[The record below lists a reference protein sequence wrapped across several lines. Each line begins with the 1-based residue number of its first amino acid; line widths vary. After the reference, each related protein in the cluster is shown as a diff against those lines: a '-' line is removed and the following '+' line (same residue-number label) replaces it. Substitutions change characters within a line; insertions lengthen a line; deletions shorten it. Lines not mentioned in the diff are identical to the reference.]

1 MFIKNYA
8 DTDFVIKYK
17 GGVKTLSAQDV
28 TYIDDNWVTFPVL
41 YAMFGDYIGLVEGET
56 PIEEF
61 LFDNQVIVEPE
72 RVYEVIKVGPGA
84 PRIFIKGGKATIYF
98 ADGVKPAD
106 IDEMITSDNFTDL
119 TGLIMPTAITNYLA
133 IKADKGTKVIFTN
146 FKLV

>member
-17 GGVKTLSAQDV
+17 GGVKTLIAQDV

-106 IDEMITSDNFTDL
+106 IDEMITSDNFADL

>member
-17 GGVKTLSAQDV
+17 GGVKTLFAQDV

-106 IDEMITSDNFTDL
+106 IDEMITSDNFTNL
-119 TGLIMPTAITNYLA
+119 TGLVMPTAITNYLA

-146 FKLV
+146 FKLI

>member
-17 GGVKTLSAQDV
+17 GGVKTLVAQDV

>member
-17 GGVKTLSAQDV
+17 GGVKTLIAQDV

-72 RVYEVIKVGPGA
+72 RVYEVIKIGPGA

>member
-84 PRIFIKGGKATIYF
+84 PRILIKGGKATIYF

>member
-17 GGVKTLSAQDV
+17 GGVKTLFAQDV
-28 TYIDDNWVTFPVL
+28 TYIDNNWVTFPVL

-119 TGLIMPTAITNYLA
+119 TGLVMPTAITNYLA

>member
-17 GGVKTLSAQDV
+17 GGVKTLLAQDV

>member
-8 DTDFVIKYK
+8 DTNFVIKYK
-17 GGVKTLSAQDV
+17 GGVKTLFAQDV

-106 IDEMITSDNFTDL
+106 IDEMITSDNFTNL

>member
-17 GGVKTLSAQDV
+17 GGVKTLFAQDV

-98 ADGVKPAD
+98 ADGIKPAN

>member
-17 GGVKTLSAQDV
+17 GGVKTLFAQDV

-61 LFDNQVIVEPE
+61 LFDNQVIAEPE

>member
-8 DTDFVIKYK
+8 NTDFVIKYK
-17 GGVKTLSAQDV
+17 GGVKTLFAQDV

-72 RVYEVIKVGPGA
+72 KIYEVIKVGPGA
-84 PRIFIKGGKATIYF
+84 PRIFIKGGKATLYF
-98 ADGVKPAD
+98 ADGMKPIN
-106 IDEMITSDNFTDL
+106 IDEMIINDCRDL
-119 TGLIMPTAITNYLA
+119 FMQVY
-133 IKADKGTKVIFTN
+133 
-146 FKLV
+146 

>member
-17 GGVKTLSAQDV
+17 GGVKTLFAQDV

-61 LFDNQVIVEPE
+61 LFDNQVIVDPE

-98 ADGVKPAD
+98 ADGIKPAD

>member
-8 DTDFVIKYK
+8 NADFVIKYK
-17 GGVKTLSAQDV
+17 GGVKTLFAQDV

>member
-17 GGVKTLSAQDV
+17 GGVKTLFAQDV

-41 YAMFGDYIGLVEGET
+41 YAMFGYYIGLVEGET

>member
-17 GGVKTLSAQDV
+17 GGVKTLFAQDV

-119 TGLIMPTAITNYLA
+119 TGLVMPTAITNFIA

>member
-8 DTDFVIKYK
+8 NTDFVIKYK
-17 GGVKTLSAQDV
+17 GGVKTLFAQDV

-98 ADGVKPAD
+98 ADSVKPAD

>member
-17 GGVKTLSAQDV
+17 GGVKTLFAQDV

-119 TGLIMPTAITNYLA
+119 TGLIMPTAVTNYLA